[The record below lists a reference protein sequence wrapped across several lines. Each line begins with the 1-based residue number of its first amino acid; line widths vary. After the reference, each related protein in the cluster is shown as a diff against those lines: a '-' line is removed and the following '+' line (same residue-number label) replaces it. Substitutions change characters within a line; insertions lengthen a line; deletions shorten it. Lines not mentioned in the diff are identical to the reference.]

1 MTINRT
7 QTPGE
12 ALEPALVKLRH
23 LVHNYIRENHG
34 DIDLPEPGPPADDGP
49 ITLPPRFEKLAA
61 QYSLS
66 QLEVNLLL
74 FCLGSE
80 LDPVLPA
87 LYKHV
92 VGMVYP
98 TVSLVRNL
106 SPPDGS
112 TLPPQSPLRFW
123 ELVSLKDPLSFLHTP
138 VTAPERVIQYL
149 LGSDAVEEELI
160 HVLRE
165 VETGTPVTGTHL
177 LFKQVARDWIN
188 PLTQENPVPLQLQH
202 WDNDECEQ
210 AAAYIAGKMGLRLFA
225 FRLQDLPD
233 ESRSPRFF
241 KLLGRELILSD
252 GVVYVDCSV
261 LDKEIADS
269 AVYNKVQAFIKKLS
283 RWFPT
288 RVIFSAE
295 TSLLQHDCHVQPVVL
310 PDRSVI
316 EQCDVWQKE
325 LDLRDRIPLNGLKRI
340 SEQFR
345 LSLKQTRIIAQQW
358 NKRIPSETGP
368 EEGFQLLWSL
378 CRWNLKRIVP
388 DQLNVVRAK
397 AVMSDLVLTTRCR
410 YLLSQFIAQARY
422 RYRVYGDWGF
432 GEKSQRGLGLT
443 ALFSGH
449 PGTGKTTAAEVVA
462 NELNLDLVQVNLS
475 QTVSKYIGETEKNLE
490 EAFNFADRSGA
501 ILLFDEADALF
512 SKRSTVNDSH
522 DFYANQQISYLLQKI
537 ETYRGVT
544 ILTTNFQKAMDQAFL
559 RRIRFVIPFQLP
571 GMEERFLIWK
581 TVFPDVLPRAV
592 LDYEALS
599 RFNLSGGE
607 IRSSAV
613 NAAFLAAHKGTQMEM
628 ALLDEAIHEEFKKNE
643 KAVSKEF

>member
-1 MTINRT
+1 MTINET
-7 QTPGE
+7 QTPAE
-12 ALEPALVKLRH
+12 SLEPALTKLRH
-23 LVHNYIRENHG
+23 MVHNYIRENHR

-61 QYSLS
+61 QFSLS

-98 TVSLVRNL
+98 TVTLVRDL

-165 VETGTPVTGTHL
+165 VETGAPVTGTHL

-202 WDNDECEQ
+202 WDKDECEQ
-210 AAAYIAGKMGLRLFA
+210 AAGYIAGKMGLRLFA

-252 GVVYVDCSV
+252 GVVYVDCSA
-261 LDKEIADS
+261 LDKETGDS
-269 AVYNKVQAFIKKLS
+269 AVYNKMQAFIKRLS

-295 TSLLQHDCHVQPVVL
+295 TSLLQHDCFVQPVVL

-358 NKRIPSETGP
+358 NKRIPPGAGP
-368 EEGFQLLWSL
+368 EEGFELLWSL

-388 DQLNVVRAK
+388 GQLNIIRTK
-397 AVMSDLVLTTRCR
+397 ARMSDLVLTTRCR

-422 RYRVYGDWGF
+422 RYRVYEDWGF
-432 GEKSQRGLGLT
+432 AGKSQRGLGLV

-512 SKRSTVNDSH
+512 SRRSTVNDSH
-522 DFYANQQISYLLQKI
+522 DFYANQQVSYLLQKI

-544 ILTTNFQKAMDQAFL
+544 VLTTNFQKAMDQAFL

-571 GMEERFLIWK
+571 GMEERFHIWK
-581 TVFPDVLPRAV
+581 AVFPDILPQV
-592 LDYEALS
+592 GLDYEALS

-607 IRSSAV
+607 IRNSAI
-613 NAAFLAAHKGTQMEM
+613 NAAFLAAHKESQMEM
-628 ALLDEAIHEEFKKNE
+628 AFLDEAIHEEFKKNE
-643 KAVSKEF
+643 KPLSKE